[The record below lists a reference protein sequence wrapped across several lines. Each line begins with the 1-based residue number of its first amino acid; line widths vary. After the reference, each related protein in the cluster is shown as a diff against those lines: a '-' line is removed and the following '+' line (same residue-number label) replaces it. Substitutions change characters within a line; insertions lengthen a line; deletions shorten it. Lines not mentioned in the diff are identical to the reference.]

1 MKPPTSLAAVS
12 LVGQAPGPVDIAV
25 SDAVPKLEPHLAKPA
40 SAQCNRMPLWR
51 VYRKLAE

>member
-1 MKPPTSLAAVS
+1 MKPPTSLAAVA